1 MISLKSH
8 LPLFACI
15 LFYFFFIETPGA
27 LLCVYVC
34 STFLF
39 DGVTLKGFAYDHMF
53 WLRLE
58 SQKLI

>member
-39 DGVTLKGFAYDHMF
+39 DGVTLKGFAYDHIF
-53 WLRLE
+53 G
-58 SQKLI
+58 